1 MKVLGLILKVSF
13 NQQAFYCVGDQT
25 LEQFVREA
33 ADSPS

>member
-1 MKVLGLILKVSF
+1 MEALGSILKVIF

-25 LEQFVREA
+25 LEQFARDV